1 MYSFGHQAVLTEA
14 PTFRTET
21 DRLIRAACPTE
32 DARATGTGHI
42 AASQADGMTW
52 VEDLRYAAEQRG
64 SPVRPALRSSS
75 DARQRNAFTT
85 ILLLEALLGI
95 CDRLLDVSKSID
107 VWQACSFIR
116 RYLEAFLAKRCLEEP
131 LLYFSG

>member
-1 MYSFGHQAVLTEA
+1 
-14 PTFRTET
+14 
-21 DRLIRAACPTE
+21 
-32 DARATGTGHI
+32 
-42 AASQADGMTW
+42 MTW

-75 DARQRNAFTT
+75 DARQRNAYFSLFTT

-107 VWQACSFIR
+107 VWQASSLTQALFGSFPG
-116 RYLEAFLAKRCLEEP
+116 KRCLEEP